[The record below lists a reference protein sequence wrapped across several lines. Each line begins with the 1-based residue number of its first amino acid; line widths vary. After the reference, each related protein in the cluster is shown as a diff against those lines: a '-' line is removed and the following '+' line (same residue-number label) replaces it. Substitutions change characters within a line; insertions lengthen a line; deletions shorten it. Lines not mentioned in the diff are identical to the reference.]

1 MSHWPR
7 LCPWFLTLSASS
19 GQRVRVKVKGSLLQL
34 LRSNYSSSG
43 CGRRVMRKRSFG
55 DSLNF
60 GVQGQSFSYACSI
73 AHYFSKFAGGGE
85 TVVFQQ
91 QCCGNVPYFFS
102 VMLRTGREDINF

>member
-73 AHYFSKFAGGGE
+73 AHYFSKFAGGGNSCVSTAVLWKR
-85 TVVFQQ
+85 TVL
-91 QCCGNVPYFFS
+91 FFS
-102 VMLRTGREDINF
+102 DVTYR